1 MEKYFPNQYV
11 ILTKKYNIDMDM
23 ILLAQNGMYIIIAT
37 RRWLPS
43 TLDIE
48 DMWKANF
55 LLGVKIIRDH
65 SRRLLGL
72 FQETY
77 IKKIL
82 EQFWMQ
88 NCKPIDTL
96 IEKSYTLSLD
106 QCPKND
112 EERT

>member
-1 MEKYFPNQYV
+1 
-11 ILTKKYNIDMDM
+11 
-23 ILLAQNGMYIIIAT
+23 MYIIIAPK
-37 RRWLPS
+37 RWLPS

-55 LLGVKIIRDH
+55 VLGVKIIRVH
-65 SRRLLGL
+65 SRTLLGL

-82 EQFWMQ
+82 DQFWMQ
-88 NCKPIDTL
+88 NCKPIDTP
-96 IEKSYTLSLD
+96 IEKSYTSSLD

-112 EERT
+112 KKRK